1 MKKTSLLA
9 ISAAALGIVAVPTAA
24 HAATVNVTSGD
35 TLWSVAQQRNTSVE
49 KLEQLNNNVN
59 PYSLQVGMQLQV
71 PDNNNQGTTQNN
83 NTKSI
88 IVKSGDTL
96 SALAV
101 QYDTTVENLMSI
113 NHLTS
118 DVIYVGQVL
127 QLQQTANNTQ
137 NAVKDTKQ
145 QVTVQHQ
152 QNNYAVSNNTN
163 TTASNN
169 NNNHNYVAKAATTNY
184 VAPKTTTQQV
194 QTNNTTST
202 SSTLSG
208 SAAAA
213 ANAIA
218 QAESGGSY
226 TAVNG
231 RYYGKYQLDISY
243 LHGNLSPANQDRV
256 FQQYCNQ
263 RYGSVQNALAFREAH
278 GWY

>member
-24 HAATVNVTSGD
+24 HAATINVTSGD
-35 TLWSVAQQRNTSVE
+35 TLWSVAQQHNTSVE

-59 PYSLQVGMQLQV
+59 PYALQVGMQLQI
-71 PDNNNQGTTQNN
+71 PDDNNNQSTTQNN
-83 NTKSI
+83 VKSI

-96 SALAV
+96 SGLAV
-101 QYDTTVENLMSI
+101 QYNTTVNELMSI

-137 NAVKDTKQ
+137 NAVKDTQQ
-145 QVTVQHQ
+145 QVTVQRQ
-152 QNNYAVSNNTN
+152 QNNYAVSNN
-163 TTASNN
+163 NN
-169 NNNHNYVAKAATTNY
+169 NATSTNNNSNYQKTTTTTNY
-184 VAPKTTTQQV
+184 VAPKTTT
-194 QTNNTTST
+194 TTTTSSNT
-202 SSTLSG
+202 SSSSLSG

-226 TAVNG
+226 TAQNG

-256 FQQYCNQ
+256 FQQYCDQ